1 MHRGRQQRQ
10 RDRPLC
16 QALDARL
23 CGSLDRRRK
32 DHQPSRHPCH
42 PTMLCHSRTS
52 YRSCTS
58 YPFRDDPATGVV
70 DATVDL
76 RPLFA

>member
-1 MHRGRQQRQ
+1 
-10 RDRPLC
+10 
-16 QALDARL
+16 
-23 CGSLDRRRK
+23 
-32 DHQPSRHPCH
+32 
-42 PTMLCHSRTS
+42 MLRHSRTS

-76 RPLFA
+76 RPLFAWIGATGPEPGAKAIAWDEKSLWSFVRGTVADLA

>member
-1 MHRGRQQRQ
+1 
-10 RDRPLC
+10 
-16 QALDARL
+16 
-23 CGSLDRRRK
+23 
-32 DHQPSRHPCH
+32 
-42 PTMLCHSRTS
+42 MLCHSRTS

-70 DATVDL
+70 DATIDL

>member
-1 MHRGRQQRQ
+1 MTTTQDAPVAAKEIGR
-10 RDRPLC
+10 
-16 QALDARL
+16 
-23 CGSLDRRRK
+23 DRRRK

-42 PTMLCHSRTS
+42 PTMLRHSRTS

-70 DATVDL
+70 DATIDL